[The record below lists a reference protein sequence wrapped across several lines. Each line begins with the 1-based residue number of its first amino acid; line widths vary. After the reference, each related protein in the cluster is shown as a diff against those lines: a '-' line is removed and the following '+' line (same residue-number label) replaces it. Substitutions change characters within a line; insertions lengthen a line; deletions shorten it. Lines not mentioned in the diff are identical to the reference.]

1 MQKKKVVVVGAGF
14 AGITAARTLLAEAT
28 APLEVVVLEAS
39 SRIGGRAHTMEVNLG
54 EGTQSALLAA
64 FSGSSEAMQLAA
76 RGLWQSRVWCNLVSW
91 HCWQPT
97 V

>member
-39 SRIGGRAHTMEVNLG
+39 SRIGGRAHTMEVILG
-54 EGTQSALLAA
+54 EGMRSALLA
-64 FSGSSEAMQLAA
+64 FSSSSKDMQLAA
-76 RGLWQSRVWCNLVSW
+76 
-91 HCWQPT
+91 
-97 V
+97 

>member
-28 APLEVVVLEAS
+28 APVEVIVLEAS

-54 EGTQSALLAA
+54 EGMRSAMLA
-64 FSGSSEAMQLAA
+64 FSSSSKHMQLAA
-76 RGLWQSRVWCNLVSW
+76 
-91 HCWQPT
+91 
-97 V
+97 

>member
-28 APLEVVVLEAS
+28 APVEVIVLEAS

-54 EGTQSALLAA
+54 EGMRSALLA
-64 FSGSSEAMQLAA
+64 FSSSSEHMQLAA
-76 RGLWQSRVWCNLVSW
+76 
-91 HCWQPT
+91 
-97 V
+97 

>member
-14 AGITAARTLLAEAT
+14 AGITAARTLLAEAA

-54 EGTQSALLAA
+54 EGMQSASLAA
-64 FSGSSEAMQLAA
+64 ISS
-76 RGLWQSRVWCNLVSW
+76 
-91 HCWQPT
+91 
-97 V
+97 